1 MGGKSSSQ
9 ISSIGGEDYIRCR
22 VLGKGS
28 FGKVYAMQH
37 VTVDTYRVVKE
48 MHKGTI
54 LSKGNNVVDLLLNE
68 RQLLSELKGCPF
80 VVKCF
85 ASCQDDKFL
94 YLLLEFCSGGE
105 LEFHLRA
112 VGKFNEDIVRCYIAQ
127 MTLGLEFMH
136 NKYHVVHRDL
146 KPENVLLDERGFCA
160 IIDFNMATKCD
171 DKLFVPNPNHYV
183 IGTLPYI
190 APELLSGSD
199 HSDKVDWW
207 SLGIMAYEFSHGQ
220 RPFSTSRAEGETE
233 KRKMFNS
240 IKTTKLSDIFSASC
254 SEDFKNLIHGLLD
267 IDPQTRFGA
276 AEIKKHIFF
285 KDVDWDEL
293 LKKKHQSTHHT

>member
-1 MGGKSSSQ
+1 
-9 ISSIGGEDYIRCR
+9 
-22 VLGKGS
+22 
-28 FGKVYAMQH
+28 
-37 VTVDTYRVVKE
+37 
-48 MHKGTI
+48 
-54 LSKGNNVVDLLLNE
+54 
-68 RQLLSELKGCPF
+68 
-80 VVKCF
+80 
-85 ASCQDDKFL
+85 
-94 YLLLEFCSGGE
+94 
-105 LEFHLRA
+105 
-112 VGKFNEDIVRCYIAQ
+112 

-136 NKYHVVHRDL
+136 NKFHVVHRDL

-276 AEIKKHIFF
+276 AEIKKHNFF

-293 LKKKHQSTHHT
+293 LKKNVRVPIIPDPNAVNFKPDANVEEVFGLSKPKETLNVPLTDEQQLSFGGWDWTADDQELPTPDPRRVAKYLKKRKKKGGMNKSISGSGEQKGVPKKTNSQDPSVIISPKGKDAKEDD